1 MVSSKKTGS
10 ASARSSKSGWP
21 LIAGVV
27 LLAGIVLAA
36 VEFVAWS
43 VWGGG
48 KNNNAERSTVVVTQ
62 TASGQGEEAAVPTD
76 EPESESSAPSAT
88 SVVPTSTVE
97 ASAETGMPEGLTQS
111 GWSGTTAVCGDGE
124 TLAFAGRGPD
134 GAAVVCASGGEYIY
148 HSALFGGSLT
158 NTAYLEGPTFYVP
171 TDDSL
176 ITVSDGGFGVRQGGA
191 RVAGGEFT
199 ESWRAQG

>member
-1 MVSSKKTGS
+1 MVSSKKTRS
-10 ASARSSKSGWP
+10 ATARSSKSGWP

-36 VEFVAWS
+36 VGFVAWT

-48 KNNNAERSTVVVTQ
+48 KNSNAERSTVVVTQ

-76 EPESESSAPSAT
+76 EPESEDQTPTTTPET
-88 SVVPTSTVE
+88 SPSTVAASGE
-97 ASAETGMPEGLTQS
+97 AGMPEGLTQS

-171 TDDSL
+171 TDDAL
-176 ITVSDGGFGVRQGGA
+176 ITVSDGSFGVRQGGA

>member
-10 ASARSSKSGWP
+10 ATARSSESGWP

-27 LLAGIVLAA
+27 LLAGSVLAA
-36 VEFVAWS
+36 VGFVAWT
-43 VWGGG
+43 VWGVG
-48 KNNNAERSTVVVTQ
+48 KNYNAERPTVVVTQ
-62 TASGQGEEAAVPTD
+62 TASGQGEEAAVPTE
-76 EPESESSAPSAT
+76 EPESESSPPAAT

-199 ESWRAQG
+199 ESWRAHG

>member
-10 ASARSSKSGWP
+10 ATARSSESGWP

-36 VEFVAWS
+36 VGFVAWT

>member
-1 MVSSKKTGS
+1 MVSSKNTRS
-10 ASARSSKSGWP
+10 ATARSSKSGWP

-36 VEFVAWS
+36 VGFVAWT

-48 KNNNAERSTVVVTQ
+48 KNNNAERPTVVVTQ
-62 TASGQGEEAAVPTD
+62 TVSGQGVEAGVPTT
-76 EPESESSAPSAT
+76 ESESEDQTPAT
-88 SVVPTSTVE
+88 TPEASPSTVAASGE
-97 ASAETGMPEGLTQS
+97 AGMPEGLTQS

-171 TDDSL
+171 TDDAL

>member
-10 ASARSSKSGWP
+10 ATARSSESGWP

-36 VEFVAWS
+36 VGFVAWT

-48 KNNNAERSTVVVTQ
+48 KNSNAERSTVVVTQ

-176 ITVSDGGFGVRQGGA
+176 ITVSDSGFGVRQGGT